1 MQPEN
6 LFELDKMIPWNWTHL
21 YDHKPLIRTLE
32 KYVDYNKLKP
42 DPSNSTRLILTAV
55 NVLNSRALTF
65 DSRTLKIKP
74 KHILGT
80 SAYPLYNFPW
90 LEIEI
95 DVYAWNGGLFSNT
108 PLREV
113 LDASPIL
120 DKIIFLVEN
129 YPKKIDKLPS
139 NLGEVFHRARD
150 IKFSDKTENNVNM
163 TASITRYLDFIEDL
177 YQMAKNKKDKLGFD
191 EKVLGKIDRKY
202 RKYRLDHGAEIRE
215 IFYISRD
222 EEFPHIYENADFS
235 PNTIRNS
242 IKEGESKA
250 DKVICEH
257 ASHD

>member
-21 YDHKPLIRTLE
+21 YDHKSLIRTLE

-65 DSRTLKIKP
+65 DSRTQQIKP

-113 LDASPIL
+113 LDASPTL

-129 YPKKIDKLPS
+129 YPKK
-139 NLGEVFHRARD
+139 N
-150 IKFSDKTENNVNM
+150 
-163 TASITRYLDFIEDL
+163 
-177 YQMAKNKKDKLGFD
+177 
-191 EKVLGKIDRKY
+191 
-202 RKYRLDHGAEIRE
+202 
-215 IFYISRD
+215 
-222 EEFPHIYENADFS
+222 
-235 PNTIRNS
+235 
-242 IKEGESKA
+242 
-250 DKVICEH
+250 
-257 ASHD
+257 